1 MSCSNHNKNQ
11 YTVLPDFYRDFFIQ
25 IISQDII
32 QGRMTLYVDPNGQV
46 SDGLLSQPDIHPI
59 KKSQNHTL

>member
-32 QGRMTLYVDPNGQV
+32 QGRMTLYVDQNGQV
-46 SDGLLSQPDIHPI
+46 SDGLLSQPHIHPI